1 MAALPGFLKEIVA
14 AALGAVTADG
24 KQDVNVAPDKVVH
37 GGCRIDRTARSPEY
51 CSAVLMYLV
60 NKCGRDYHRFRAAR
74 GIKALIT
81 APESQHLG
89 HSIGMVE
96 FKE

>member
-14 AALGAVTADG
+14 AALGAVAADG
-24 KQDVNVAPDKVVH
+24 KQDINVAPDKVVH
-37 GGCRIDRTARSPEY
+37 SGCRIDRTARSPEY

-60 NKCGRDYHRFRAAR
+60 NKCGRDYHRLRAACR
-74 GIKALIT
+74 IKTLIT
-81 APESQHLG
+81 APEPQHLG
-89 HSIGMVE
+89 HSIGMME

>member
-1 MAALPGFLKEIVA
+1 MASLPGLLKEGVA
-14 AALGAVTADG
+14 AALGAVAADG
-24 KQDVNVAPDKVVH
+24 EQGMNIAPDEVVYS
-37 GGCRIDRTARSPEY
+37 GCHIDRTARSAEY

-74 GIKALIT
+74 GIKTLIT
-81 APESQHLG
+81 APEPQHLG
-89 HSIGMVE
+89 HSIGMME

>member
-14 AALGAVTADG
+14 AALGAVAADG
-24 KQDVNVAPDKVVH
+24 KQDINVAPDKMVH
-37 GGCRIDRTARSPEY
+37 SGCRIDRTARSAEY
-51 CSAVLMYLV
+51 CSAVLMDLV